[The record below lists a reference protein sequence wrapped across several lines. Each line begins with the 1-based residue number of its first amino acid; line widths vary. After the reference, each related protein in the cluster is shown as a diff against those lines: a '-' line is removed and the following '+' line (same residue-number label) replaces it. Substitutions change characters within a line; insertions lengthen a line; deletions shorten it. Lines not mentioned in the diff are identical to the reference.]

1 LSGVF
6 ELFIFSDLLEINRD
20 IIKEGNSVMLS
31 LKKNTIDDL
40 NRFKRINVLKI
51 VSMNNLLDQPIKN
64 IEFSINNL
72 SQLKKIREILEDK
85 GNSNVKIMFHNLD
98 QKFIFNLKNKRKISR
113 KSLVNL
119 KNDNISANIY

>member
-6 ELFIFSDLLEINRD
+6 ELFIFSDILEINRD
-20 IIKEGNSVMLS
+20 IIQEGNSVMLS
-31 LKKNTIDDL
+31 LKKNTTDDL

-85 GNSNVKIMFHNLD
+85 GNSNVKIMFHNSD

-113 KSLVNL
+113 KSLINL
-119 KNDNISANIY
+119 KNDNILTNIN

>member
-1 LSGVF
+1 
-6 ELFIFSDLLEINRD
+6 
-20 IIKEGNSVMLS
+20 MLS
-31 LKKNTIDDL
+31 LKKNTIDDE

-72 SQLKKIREILEDK
+72 SQLKKIRAILTDN
-85 GNSNVKIMFHNLD
+85 GSSNVKIMFHDLD

-119 KNDNISANIY
+119 KNDNISTNIN

>member
-1 LSGVF
+1 
-6 ELFIFSDLLEINRD
+6 
-20 IIKEGNSVMLS
+20 MLS
-31 LKKNTIDDL
+31 LKKNSIDDL

>member
-1 LSGVF
+1 
-6 ELFIFSDLLEINRD
+6 
-20 IIKEGNSVMLS
+20 
-31 LKKNTIDDL
+31 
-40 NRFKRINVLKI
+40 
-51 VSMNNLLDQPIKN
+51 MNNLLDQPIKN

-113 KSLVNL
+113 KSLINL
-119 KNDNISANIY
+119 KNDNILTNIN